1 VPINSVCINYLLY
14 EITVLHAHQLNS
26 NEYALSII
34 SAKLGDDPITYYIL
48 GTAVVNP
55 EDQDPKLG
63 RILIFHWDDSISK
76 LIPITEKEVK
86 GACYGMAEFNG
97 KLLAAVNCTVSLICF
112 TIYSIKEMVSERK
125 T

>member
-1 VPINSVCINYLLY
+1 M
-14 EITVLHAHQLNS
+14 LHAHQLNS

-34 SAKLGDDPITYYIL
+34 SAKLGDDPTTYYIL

-63 RILIFHWDDSISK
+63 RILIFQWDDSSSK
-76 LIPITEKEVK
+76 LTQITEKEVK

-97 KLLAAVNCTVSLICF
+97 KLLAAVNCTVRLYILIP
-112 TIYSIKEMVSERK
+112 IQIHSNLQ
-125 T
+125 